1 LAERNSRRKK
11 RDMQE
16 LIDNLRKRNI
26 NGYFAADTGKALET
40 AMGLIPEGS
49 SVGFGGS
56 VTLEQIGILDTLRER
71 DDIELIDRSKA
82 PDTKKL
88 HELYLRMFSCDIFL
102 SSANAIT
109 SNGQIVNV
117 DGRGNR
123 VAMIT
128 YGPGK
133 VIIIAGRNKITGT
146 LDAALERIRKIAC
159 PMNVKRLKEMAE
171 SSPISSKVEITEERI
186 WGQVSVIERQIDKD
200 RIHVI
205 IVDENLGF

>member
-1 LAERNSRRKK
+1 
-11 RDMQE
+11 
-16 LIDNLRKRNI
+16 
-26 NGYFAADTGKALET
+26 
-40 AMGLIPEGS
+40 
-49 SVGFGGS
+49 
-56 VTLEQIGILDTLRER
+56 
-71 DDIELIDRSKA
+71 
-82 PDTKKL
+82 
-88 HELYLRMFSCDIFL
+88 MFSCDIFL

-146 LDAALERIRKIAC
+146 LDSALERIRKIAC
-159 PMNVKRLKEMAE
+159 PMNVKRLKEMAK
-171 SSPISSKVEITEERI
+171 SSPISTNVEISEERI
-186 WGQVSVIERQIDKD
+186 WGQVSVIERQIDRN

-205 IVDENLGF
+205 IVGENLGF